1 MRYMSVSEAA
11 KKWGISES
19 SVRSFCSE
27 GRIADAFLDG
37 KVWRIPESAAK
48 PERHSDSVA
57 EKTLLDVINEGR
69 MSDRGGA
76 YRKLQ
81 VGMTYNSSRMD
92 GGRLTYEQTKYIF
105 DTNAIGEFDETVW
118 IDDAV
123 ETANHFI
130 CVDKAID
137 SAADMLSEDFIL
149 RLYATLKRG
158 TSDSCLEW
166 FYAGDYYRNSSNG
179 FFERLSSSP
188 GGVVMQMQRLLA
200 DYGKRKRKTLDELL
214 DFHCR
219 FEKIQPFR
227 DGNGRV
233 GRLILLKECFRCGIM
248 PFIIDDD
255 KKLYYY
261 RGMKEWQTERRYLR
275 DTCLAAQDKFKAEF
289 DLSVYNFA

>member
-1 MRYMSVSEAA
+1 
-11 KKWGISES
+11 
-19 SVRSFCSE
+19 
-27 GRIADAFLDG
+27 
-37 KVWRIPESAAK
+37 
-48 PERHSDSVA
+48 
-57 EKTLLDVINEGR
+57 
-69 MSDRGGA
+69 
-76 YRKLQ
+76 
-81 VGMTYNSSRMD
+81 
-92 GGRLTYEQTKYIF
+92 
-105 DTNAIGEFDETVW
+105 
-118 IDDAV
+118 
-123 ETANHFI
+123 
-130 CVDKAID
+130 
-137 SAADMLSEDFIL
+137 
-149 RLYATLKRG
+149 
-158 TSDSCLEW
+158 
-166 FYAGDYYRNSSNG
+166 
-179 FFERLSSSP
+179 
-188 GGVVMQMQRLLA
+188 MQMQRLLA